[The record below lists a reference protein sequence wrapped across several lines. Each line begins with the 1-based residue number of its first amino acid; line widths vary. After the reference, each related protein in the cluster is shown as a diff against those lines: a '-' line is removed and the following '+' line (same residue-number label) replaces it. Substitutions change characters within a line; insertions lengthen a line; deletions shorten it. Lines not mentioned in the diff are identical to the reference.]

1 MNRIRL
7 RDEQKGAI
15 LLGIIIL
22 IIAVVSVVMAVS
34 LKEDN
39 VAEMLSDDQ
48 VVRVLNILEDDD
60 GSVIFTNV
68 LIYYPVSEKAAAV
81 NIPGNTAAI
90 FQSLGRVDRIDQV
103 YKEKGCDVYRNEIEK
118 LLACKIPFY
127 MSMKF
132 SDFIKITDMLGG
144 MRVFIPAPVDS
155 VSSDGERWL
164 LPSGAV
170 TLDGDKISTYI
181 KYRNE
186 DETDSD
192 VQERYQNVVSAFYS
206 MLHDRKNVLFAK
218 KNNFKQLKKFINFNL
233 KDEDSRR
240 LLFQISNMDSETIA
254 RQTVT
259 GRIRIMDDQRLMFP
273 LNNGEFIKEAVKQS
287 TNMLISNS
295 GTYASRVYVLE
306 IKNGTTVQGLAHK
319 CKIPFYMSMKFSDF
333 IKITDML
340 GGMRVFI
347 PAPVDSVS
355 SDGERW
361 LLPSGAV
368 TLDGDKISTYIKYRN
383 EDETDS
389 DVQER
394 YQNVVSAFYSMLHDR
409 KNVLFAKKNNFKQL
423 KKFINFNLKD
433 EDSRRLLFQI
443 SNMDSE
449 TIARQTVTGRI
460 RIMDD
465 QRLMFPLNNGEFIK
479 EAVKQSTNML
489 ISNSGTYASRVY
501 VLEIKNGTTVQ
512 GLAHNTSILF
522 QNASYDVLSAVNADR
537 NDYERTVIID
547 HIGNKEIA
555 SMVGN
560 FIHCTN
566 IQEEE
571 VDLSHSESD
580 TSADV
585 DFTIILGKDFDG
597 RYVRAS
603 RNE

>member
-1 MNRIRL
+1 MKKIRL

-15 LLGIIIL
+15 LLGIIVL
-22 IIAVVSVVMAVS
+22 IIVVVSVVMALS
-34 LKEDN
+34 LKKDN

-48 VVRVLNILEDDD
+48 VVRVLNVLEDDD

-68 LIYYPVSEKAAAV
+68 LIYYPVSGKAAAV

-103 YKEKGCDVYRNEIEK
+103 FKEKGYETYKAEIEK

-127 MSMKF
+127 MSIKF
-132 SDFIKITDMLGG
+132 SDFIKVTDILGG
-144 MRVFIPAPVDS
+144 MRLFVPAPVDS
-155 VSSDGERWL
+155 VSENGERWL

-170 TLDGDKISTYI
+170 TLDGDKVSTYI
-181 KYRNE
+181 KYRAE

-192 VQERYQNVVSAFYS
+192 VQERYQNIVAAFFS
-206 MLHDRKNVLFAK
+206 MLHDKRNVLFAK
-218 KNNFKQLKKFINFNL
+218 TNNFKKVKKFLNINLN
-233 KDEDSRR
+233 DEDSRR
-240 LLFQISNMDSETIA
+240 LLLQISNMDSETIA
-254 RQTVT
+254 RQSVA
-259 GRIRIMDDQRLMFP
+259 GRVRI
-273 LNNGEFIKEAVKQS
+273 
-287 TNMLISNS
+287 
-295 GTYASRVYVLE
+295 
-306 IKNGTTVQGLAHK
+306 
-319 CKIPFYMSMKFSDF
+319 
-333 IKITDML
+333 
-340 GGMRVFI
+340 
-347 PAPVDSVS
+347 VD
-355 SDGERW
+355 G
-361 LLPSGAV
+361 
-368 TLDGDKISTYIKYRN
+368 
-383 EDETDS
+383 
-389 DVQER
+389 
-394 YQNVVSAFYSMLHDR
+394 
-409 KNVLFAKKNNFKQL
+409 
-423 KKFINFNLKD
+423 
-433 EDSRRLLFQI
+433 
-443 SNMDSE
+443 
-449 TIARQTVTGRI
+449 
-460 RIMDD
+460 

-537 NDYERTVIID
+537 NDYEKTVIID

-571 VDLSHSESD
+571 VDLSRSESD

-585 DFTIILGKDFDG
+585 DFTIVLGKDFDG

-603 RNE
+603 RGE

>member
-34 LKEDN
+34 LKKDN

-233 KDEDSRR
+233 KDED
-240 LLFQISNMDSETIA
+240 A
-254 RQTVT
+254 
-259 GRIRIMDDQRLMFP
+259 
-273 LNNGEFIKEAVKQS
+273 
-287 TNMLISNS
+287 
-295 GTYASRVYVLE
+295 
-306 IKNGTTVQGLAHK
+306 
-319 CKIPFYMSMKFSDF
+319 
-333 IKITDML
+333 
-340 GGMRVFI
+340 
-347 PAPVDSVS
+347 
-355 SDGERW
+355 
-361 LLPSGAV
+361 
-368 TLDGDKISTYIKYRN
+368 
-383 EDETDS
+383 
-389 DVQER
+389 
-394 YQNVVSAFYSMLHDR
+394 
-409 KNVLFAKKNNFKQL
+409 
-423 KKFINFNLKD
+423 
-433 EDSRRLLFQI
+433 RRLLFQI

-571 VDLSHSESD
+571 VDLSLSESD